1 MKWRLLKYRIFS
13 AFENMAID
21 EAIFRETI
29 AKQKP
34 PTLRFFGWHPSA
46 VSIGY
51 FQNVDEEI
59 NVERCRAA
67 GVDVVRRMTGGKAVY
82 HRDEVTY
89 SLTASGAEK
98 IFPDDII
105 LTYELISRGLAR
117 GLSMLGIS
125 ADPAGVDGAALKK
138 KTKLSSTCFWAP
150 SARELLVGGKKIC
163 GSAQV
168 RRSDAFLQHGS
179 MLMTFDASA
188 TAALTLP
195 SSSETLCRRLRDSVT
210 AINEQLARP
219 GSAED
224 ISDALQKGLSEQLE
238 VEFSEGGLTS
248 SERHLADELLQKY
261 TSEAWNFARKKDTF
275 RVARERAF

>member
-1 MKWRLLKYRIFS
+1 
-13 AFENMAID
+13 
-21 EAIFRETI
+21 
-29 AKQKP
+29 
-34 PTLRFFGWHPSA
+34 
-46 VSIGY
+46 
-51 FQNVDEEI
+51 
-59 NVERCRAA
+59 
-67 GVDVVRRMTGGKAVY
+67 
-82 HRDEVTY
+82 
-89 SLTASGAEK
+89 
-98 IFPDDII
+98 
-105 LTYELISRGLAR
+105 
-117 GLSMLGIS
+117 
-125 ADPAGVDGAALKK
+125 
-138 KTKLSSTCFWAP
+138 
-150 SARELLVGGKKIC
+150 
-163 GSAQV
+163 
-168 RRSDAFLQHGS
+168 

>member
-1 MKWRLLKYRIFS
+1 MKWRLLKHRISS

-21 EAIFRETI
+21 EAIFRETV

-59 NVERCRAA
+59 NVERCRAT
-67 GVDVVRRMTGGKAVY
+67 GVDIVRRMTGGKAVY
-82 HRDEVTY
+82 HHDEVTY
-89 SLTASGAEK
+89 SLTASGVEK

-105 LTYELISRGLAR
+105 LTYELISRGLVR
-117 GLSMLGIS
+117 GLSILGIS
-125 ADPAGVDGAALKK
+125 ADPAVVDGAALKK

-150 SARELLVGGKKIC
+150 STRELLVGGKKIC

-168 RRSDAFLQHGS
+168 RTRGAFLQHGS
-179 MLMTFDASA
+179 MLMTFDGSA

-195 SSSETLCRRLRDSVT
+195 SCSETLCQRLKNSVT
-210 AINEQLARP
+210 AINEQLAHP
-219 GSAED
+219 ASAED
-224 ISDALQKGLSEQLE
+224 ISDALQKGLSEQLQ
-238 VEFSEGGLTS
+238 VEFSEGGLTP
-248 SERHLADELLQKY
+248 SERRLTDELLQKY
-261 TSEAWNFARKKDTF
+261 TSNAWNFTRKKD
-275 RVARERAF
+275 AFQPVLTGVF